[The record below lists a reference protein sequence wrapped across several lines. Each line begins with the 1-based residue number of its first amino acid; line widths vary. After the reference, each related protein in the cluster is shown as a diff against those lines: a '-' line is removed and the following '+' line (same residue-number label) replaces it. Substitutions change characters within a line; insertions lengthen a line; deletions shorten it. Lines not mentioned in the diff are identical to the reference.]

1 MFLDKP
7 SQIMALNVCDVVYI
21 HVYIH
26 VSSKCIDTLN
36 LNIYIVGISY
46 INIRVSFL
54 RLDNY
59 YNRYT
64 FTVAYNNNNNYYA

>member
-1 MFLDKP
+1 
-7 SQIMALNVCDVVYI
+7 MALNVCDVVYI

-46 INIRVSFL
+46 INIKSIIFE
-54 RLDNY
+54 
-59 YNRYT
+59 T
-64 FTVAYNNNNNYYA
+64 W